1 MQLSSIPRLT
11 PWLQDSGQ
19 AFCLCVLASLLLFV
33 ARATQRL
40 LQILD
45 AMHRKSIPSF
55 GAPMHFAYSDVK
67 PQNICF
73 SADWRPVLIDVDAL
87 KFQDNAYGIFLPF
100 SLRCFCLA

>member
-1 MQLSSIPRLT
+1 MQLSSIPRRA
-11 PWLQDSGQ
+11 PWLQDSVQ
-19 AFCLCVLASLLLFV
+19 AFCPCVLTSFLLFD

-87 KFQDNAYGIFLPF
+87 KFQDNVYGIFLALF
-100 SLRCFCLA
+100 LVVFV